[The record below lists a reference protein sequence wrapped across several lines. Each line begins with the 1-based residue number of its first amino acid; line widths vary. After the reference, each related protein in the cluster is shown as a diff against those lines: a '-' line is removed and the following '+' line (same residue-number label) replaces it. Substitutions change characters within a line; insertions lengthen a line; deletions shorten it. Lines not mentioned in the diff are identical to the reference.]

1 MRVCVCVCVCVFV
14 TVCLKA
20 RLLITTGEMHP
31 YLQAEHVN
39 KQLLRSDSLVQVVIE
54 YVTQNEL
61 PTYINQHFHARY
73 LTLDHNSL
81 F

>member
-1 MRVCVCVCVCVFV
+1 
-14 TVCLKA
+14 
-20 RLLITTGEMHP
+20 MHP